1 MRHENSEPRLI
12 RHFEPVISLD
22 SQTRIALETGRNR
35 ILVTGG
41 LMVVVF
47 LVIAAKLIDLAV
59 FQTDL
64 SQAAQSDFENRVASH
79 PARADIV
86 DRNGVVLATSLPA
99 TSLYADPRKIPNPAE
114 AARSVSAILP
124 TLSPTTLLEKFSQKR
139 GFVWVKRN
147 LTPREQYAINAL
159 GIPGLNF
166 KTGTRRFYP
175 LGDEAAQTIGFTNI
189 DNRGLAG
196 MERAFDRQLADGDS
210 PLTLSLDI
218 RIQHILS
225 EEIKR
230 TMTRFSAPGAAGL
243 VMDTETGEVLAS
255 SSLPSFDLNSPG
267 IADADARF
275 NRATL
280 GVYEMGSTFKALTA
294 AMALNEGTITP
305 FDGYDVSKPF
315 RVARFTINDFKPKK
329 KWLSVPEILIYSS
342 NIGTLK
348 MALDLG
354 TATQRQYLDRFGLLS
369 PAVTELEEVGRP
381 LVPSPWRNI
390 NTMTIS
396 YGHGIAVSPLQLVS
410 AVSAVVN
417 GGIKRPATFLKKTPP
432 VTGQRVIRT
441 ETSQLI
447 RDMMRLV
454 VLHGSGRNADA
465 KGYLV
470 GGKSGT
476 ADKVEDGG
484 YAKNNRASSFV
495 GVFPMT
501 RPRYL
506 IYVMI
511 DEPKGIKETYG
522 FATGGWVAAPVVKAV
537 VERMAPLLGL
547 PPRMETQTADANSE
561 ALLIKARAGMEGRPI
576 AYQ

>member
-1 MRHENSEPRLI
+1 MPHKKSEPRLT
-12 RHFEPVISLD
+12 RYFEPVISLD
-22 SQTRIALETGRNR
+22 SQTRAALETGRNR

-47 LVIAAKLIDLAV
+47 LVITTKLIDLTV
-59 FQTDL
+59 FQPDL
-64 SQAAQSDFENRVASH
+64 SQTAHSVFESSVSSQ

-86 DRNGVVLATSLPA
+86 DRNGVILATSLPA
-99 TSLYADPRKIPNPAE
+99 TSLYADPRKIPDPAR
-114 AARSVSAILP
+114 AAHRVSAILP
-124 TLSPTTLLEKFSQKR
+124 MLSTATLLEKFSQKR
-139 GFVWVKRN
+139 GFVWIKRN

-166 KTGTRRFYP
+166 KTGARRFYP
-175 LGDEAAQTIGFTNI
+175 LGDEAAQTVGFTNI

-196 MERAFDRQLADGDS
+196 MERAFDRQLADGENS
-210 PLTLSLDI
+210 LTLSLDI

-225 EEIKR
+225 EEIKHA
-230 TMTRFSAPGAAGL
+230 MTRFSAPGAAGL
-243 VMDTETGEVLAS
+243 VMDTQTGEVLAS

-267 IADADARF
+267 TASDDARF

-280 GVYEMGSTFKALTA
+280 GVYEMGSTFKVLTA

-315 RVARFTINDFKPKK
+315 RVARFTINDLKPKK

-348 MALDLG
+348 MALDMG
-354 TATQRQYLDRFGLLS
+354 TTTQRQYLDRFGLLN

-410 AVSAVVN
+410 AVSAIVN

-432 VTGQRVIRT
+432 VAGQRVIRT

-447 RDMMRLV
+447 RDMIRLV

-476 ADKVEDGG
+476 ADKVEGGG

-506 IYVMI
+506 VYVMV

-547 PPRMETQTADANSE
+547 PPRTETQSADANSE
-561 ALLIKARAGMEGRPI
+561 ALLVKARAGMEGRPI

>member
-1 MRHENSEPRLI
+1 MRHKNSEPRLI
-12 RHFEPVISLD
+12 HHFEPVISLD
-22 SQTRIALETGRNR
+22 SQTRMALETGRNR

-47 LVIAAKLIDLAV
+47 LVIVAKLIDLAV
-59 FQTDL
+59 FQPDL
-64 SQAAQSDFENRVASH
+64 SQAAQSDFENRVASY
-79 PARADIV
+79 PARADII

-99 TSLYADPRKIPNPAE
+99 TSLYADPRKIPDPAE
-114 AARSVSAILP
+114 AAHRVLAILP

-139 GFVWVKRN
+139 GFVWIKRN

-230 TMTRFSAPGAAGL
+230 AMTRFSAPGAAGL
-243 VMDTETGEVLAS
+243 VMDTQTGEVLAS

-294 AMALNEGTITP
+294 AMALNEGIVTP

-476 ADKVEDGG
+476 ADKVEGGG

-547 PPRMETQTADANSE
+547 PPRMETQATDANSE
-561 ALLIKARAGMEGRPI
+561 ALLVKARAGMEGRPI

>member
-1 MRHENSEPRLI
+1 MQHKKSGPRLT
-12 RHFEPVISLD
+12 RHLEPVVSLD
-22 SQTRIALETGRNR
+22 SQARVTLETGRNR

-59 FQTDL
+59 FQPDL
-64 SQAAQSDFENRVASH
+64 SQTAQSGFENSVTSQ

-99 TSLYADPRKIPNPAE
+99 TSLYADPRKIPNPTE
-114 AARSVSAILP
+114 AAHSVSAILP
-124 TLSPTTLLEKFSQKR
+124 TLSPATLLDKFSEKR
-139 GFVWVKRN
+139 GFVWIKRN
-147 LTPREQYAINAL
+147 LTPREQYAINRL

-175 LGDEAAQTIGFTNI
+175 LGDEAAQIIGFTNI

-196 MERAFDRQLADGDS
+196 MELAFDRQLADG
-210 PLTLSLDI
+210 PLTLSLDM

-230 TMTRFSAPGAAGL
+230 AMTRFSAPGAAGL
-243 VMDTETGEVLAS
+243 VMDTQTGEVLAS

-267 IADADARF
+267 TASDDARF

-329 KWLSVPEILIYSS
+329 KWLSIPEILIYSS

-348 MALDLG
+348 IALDMG
-354 TATQRQYLDRFGLLS
+354 TATQRKYLDSFGLLS
-369 PAVTELEEVGRP
+369 PAVTELKEVGRP

-417 GGIKRPATFLKKTPP
+417 GGIRRPATFLKKTPP

-447 RDMMRLV
+447 REMMRLV
-454 VLHGSGRNADA
+454 VLHGSGRKADA

-476 ADKVEDGG
+476 ADKVEGGG
-484 YAKNNRASSFV
+484 YAKNSRASSFV

-506 IYVMI
+506 VYVMV

-547 PPRMETQTADANSE
+547 PPRLETQTADANSE
-561 ALLIKARAGMEGRPI
+561 ALLVKARAGMEGRPI